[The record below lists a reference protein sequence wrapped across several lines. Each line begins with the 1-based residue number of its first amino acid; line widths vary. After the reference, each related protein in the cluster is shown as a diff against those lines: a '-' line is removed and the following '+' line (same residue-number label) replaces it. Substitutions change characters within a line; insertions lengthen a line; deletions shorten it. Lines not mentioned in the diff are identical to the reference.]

1 MLPQLNSET
10 KVKGEGEEGGKRGEG
25 GEGGKGILLGEPKV
39 GRGGKEVE
47 EGGEKEM
54 EK

>member
-10 KVKGEGEEGGKRGEG
+10 KVKGEGEEGG
-25 GEGGKGILLGEPKV
+25 EGGKEILLGELKV
-39 GRGGKEVE
+39 GRRGKEVE

>member
-10 KVKGEGEEGGKRGEG
+10 KVKGEGE
-25 GEGGKGILLGEPKV
+25 EGGKGILLGEPKV